1 MSINLAAL
9 LTHRRPHSFANLPSV
24 FRHSSTRDERPPS
37 LPSAVHFATRF
48 IFVSPHPLLPS
59 FGKSSLDGKTYIYI
73 YFIKEDGIA
82 ETGRKWARKKLGQR
96 AEMAA
101 TGYKSNR
108 ARPLNF
114 HGAHRILSVE
124 YSCGPENG
132 NNFEGESRVKMAP
145 PSILRGRRG
154 LLPFCVFWDD

>member
-73 YFIKEDGIA
+73 FHQ
-82 ETGRKWARKKLGQR
+82 GRRDCGNGAQVGAQEARSKGGNGGHR
-96 AEMAA
+96 V
-101 TGYKSNR
+101 YKSNR